1 MKTKKRVIRYFFL
14 GLLNTAIGYGVYEAF
29 ALTLFKDE
37 RLWIATLI
45 SGVVSVFTGY
55 FIHSHYT
62 WKERK
67 LGKEQA
73 FRFLIW
79 NIITA
84 VAIKPVLTSIFELM
98 NFLYKFAH
106 SIFEAMHIPF
116 SYDFVKS
123 TGVFVL
129 ITAVIMVINFLVYD
143 RFVFGKKKE
152 DKNGEKVEVE
162 SVRKSREEEK
172 SKEKSE

>member
-1 MKTKKRVIRYFFL
+1 MKSKKRMIRYFFL
-14 GLLNTAIGYGVYEAF
+14 GLFNTVIGYAIYEAF

-37 RLWIATLI
+37 KLWIATLI
-45 SGVVSVFTGY
+45 SGVISVFTGY
-55 FIHSHYT
+55 YIHSHYT

-73 FRFLIW
+73 FRFLLW
-79 NIITA
+79 NVITS

-106 SIFEAMHIPF
+106 SIFEAIHIPF

-129 ITAVIMVINFLVYD
+129 MTAVIMIINYLVYD
-143 RFVFGKKKE
+143 RFVFWKKKE
-152 DKNGEKVEVE
+152 DKNGEKVEMK
-162 SVRKSREEEK
+162 SVRKPREEEE
-172 SKEKSE
+172 SKEKSK